1 MIARRCLLFF
11 PVVALAQGA
20 VLAPSGRL
28 RVGIGVGEVGSAF
41 WAIRGPDGQPRGVTV
56 DLARALAASLGLPL
70 DLVVFNSSG
79 EVTEA
84 VAVGELVDLAFMPTD
99 AQRAARVDFGPDFFL
114 FTSTLMVMPG
124 VELRRVDEA
133 IMAPLRIVG
142 VRNTTTLRAAE
153 RSFPHAQFTAATG
166 MAEALSALRE
176 GRSNAVA
183 LGQQS
188 LEALLPQ
195 IPGGRILEGHFHSSG
210 TAIALPRGRAPA
222 LAAASAWM
230 EAAKADGTVRR
241 ALDAHGIAGPVA
253 PAGSR
258 FGA

>member
-11 PVVALAQGA
+11 PVAALAQGGD
-20 VLAPSGRL
+20 LAPTGRL

-41 WAIRGPDGQPRGVTV
+41 WATRGADGQPRGVTV

-70 DLVVFNSSG
+70 DLVAYNSSG

-84 VAVGELVDLAFMPTD
+84 VAAAQVDLAFMPTD
-99 AQRAARVDFGPDFFL
+99 AQRAMRVDFGPDFFL
-114 FTSTLMVMPG
+114 FTSTLLVMPP
-124 VELRRVDEA
+124 VEARRVEDVV
-133 IMAPLRIVG
+133 MAPLRIVG

-153 RSFPHAQFTAATG
+153 RSFPHAQFTAAPG
-166 MAEALSALRE
+166 MAEALAALRD

-195 IPGGRILEGHFHSSG
+195 LPGARILAGHFHSSG
-210 TAIALPRGRAPA
+210 TAIAVPRGRPA
-222 LAAASAWM
+222 SLAAASAWM
-230 EAAKADGTVRR
+230 EVAKADGTVRR
-241 ALDAHGIAGPVA
+241 ALDGQGISGPVA